1 MKKYFRSPNTSMI
14 YSSIVVFL
22 SAMLCV
28 PCIILAHGP
37 GAPDMSGPP
46 MSGPYMHGQQMPGPG
61 MGMGLQRGI
70 CNQPGAGMNLQRGI
84 AQDYPYC
91 RMLLDRPDLN
101 LTPQQKE
108 AIKKLQINYVK
119 ETFDLRSDLQ
129 INKIELKK
137 LRFSKNPDFK
147 TIKEKLEKISKMQL
161 ELQKKRAK
169 LQIEAD
175 KILTDEQKDLL
186 YLSPGMSVD
195 IEWEDDMD
203 ENMGSGEDTAE

>member
-1 MKKYFRSPNTSMI
+1 
-14 YSSIVVFL
+14 
-22 SAMLCV
+22 
-28 PCIILAHGP
+28 
-37 GAPDMSGPP
+37 
-46 MSGPYMHGQQMPGPG
+46 
-61 MGMGLQRGI
+61 
-70 CNQPGAGMNLQRGI
+70 
-84 AQDYPYC
+84 
-91 RMLLDRPDLN
+91 MLLDRPDLN

-203 ENMGSGEDTAE
+203 EDLGSGEDTAQ